1 MDILDIFGHFYLNHL
16 SPLWGY
22 FYWLGVDMSDGGV
35 IPEMCTYFVWDVNK
49 MRLVMYVPLY
59 EINESKPHL
68 SVHKDFCSGSDM
80 RNIQK

>member
-1 MDILDIFGHFYLNHL
+1 
-16 SPLWGY
+16 
-22 FYWLGVDMSDGGV
+22 MSDGGV